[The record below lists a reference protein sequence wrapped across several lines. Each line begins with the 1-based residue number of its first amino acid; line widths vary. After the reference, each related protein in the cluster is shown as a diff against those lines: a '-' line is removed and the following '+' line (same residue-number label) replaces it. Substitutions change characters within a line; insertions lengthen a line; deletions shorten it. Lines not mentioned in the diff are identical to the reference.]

1 MKFTKLTKN
10 MRLASLNAVPKE
22 IRFHKTITNSRI
34 RCLTNPFITDAAK
47 SISINAIYDS
57 NLEANKFDD
66 ELSQINFGHEIRAWD
81 GREVDD
87 AAKSEFRLRGDNTR
101 LKTRQRTK
109 HQTAVEEG
117 EEELV
122 VLGAGG
128 EGIKVNKAGKKRCLA
143 HNPGAGKDSEACN
156 ECERIKS
163 KFVFSEPALSND
175 ISKSDENRSVEDELA
190 EAVVVKATATKVVAV
205 AVAGAIDIEQHQAVE
220 IELKNDNGNEAD
232 KGKGEGN
239 GEGKGKGKGKVKIQN
254 CEVVVGD
261 EACNWV
267 TLNAKDLRRIEAIQM
282 KQQPTLIAR
291 RSNRSRNCNT
301 DAPEND
307 NNWHRQLDSD
317 SDTNSDEKPSKV
329 SPHPQSQP
337 PSISTSTFS
346 KHQYKC
352 EICTLA
358 TVASSVAHPVMI
370 CDWCENEF
378 HMKCLNLKSRPLQKE
393 WYCKSC
399 SNVKCEICLQ
409 QVRCEPRAKR
419 AASEAS

>member
-1 MKFTKLTKN
+1 
-10 MRLASLNAVPKE
+10 
-22 IRFHKTITNSRI
+22 
-34 RCLTNPFITDAAK
+34 
-47 SISINAIYDS
+47 
-57 NLEANKFDD
+57 
-66 ELSQINFGHEIRAWD
+66 
-81 GREVDD
+81 
-87 AAKSEFRLRGDNTR
+87 
-101 LKTRQRTK
+101 
-109 HQTAVEEG
+109 
-117 EEELV
+117 
-122 VLGAGG
+122 
-128 EGIKVNKAGKKRCLA
+128 
-143 HNPGAGKDSEACN
+143 
-156 ECERIKS
+156 
-163 KFVFSEPALSND
+163 VFSEPALSTD

-190 EAVVVKATATKVVAV
+190 EAVVVKATATKVVAVAV

-239 GEGKGKGKGKVKIQN
+239 GEGKGKGKVKIQN

-301 DAPEND
+301 EAPEND